1 MKRMMKRLLPVL
13 MAIAPLTICAQ
24 KVYELKDISGK
35 VQVNV
40 IVNDKNVEYSVL
52 HDNDVMVA
60 PSPIFMKLTDGT
72 AFGLNPKVKKISR
85 RSVNETIYPPIY
97 KKKSIKDQFNELTID
112 FKGGYSLVFRAYE
125 DGAAYRFVSELKKP
139 FMVESEQA
147 SFCFPN
153 DPKVFVASPKGRMN
167 EGKKDPFYSSFQN
180 TYLETALS
188 AWDKEQIA
196 FLPVLVEGK
205 NGKKIC
211 ITEADLMNYPGMYV
225 KHGEHGYSLDG
236 IFAAYPKT
244 IVDEVRGLKGV
255 VKSREPYIA
264 RVEGNT
270 AFPWRVMVIA
280 KDDAE
285 LLCNDMVYK
294 LATPAQFTDFSWI
307 KPGKVAWDWW
317 NDWNLYNVDFR
328 AGINNET
335 YKYYIDFASEST
347 GKYGVVFLLH
357 GWGGNQSSWGPSGLN
372 IQSIADA
379 QTSNGSIRPLI
390 YIMPEG
396 FNSYFCNRYDGK
408 FNYMDMFINEL
419 VPLID
424 KRFRTTASKT
434 ERAVAGFSMG
444 GFGALSIASQHP
456 ETFSVSIGLS
466 PSLNTDEQYISL
478 SQDGWNL
485 QWGNN
490 FGGSGQTGTGRLTSY
505 YKSQCPLHFFKDKPS
520 STFQTV
526 RYYIDCGDDEE
537 RLYAGNGELHSLL
550 RDKNIKH
557 EYRVRNGAHTDSY
570 WRESMKEALPFIE
583 RSFKGE
589 NYPQETLKKFTEEL
603 HATNKNIKVG
613 NSNIE
618 LWLPDDYNSE
628 LTYKVLYYSKGE
640 GNVNLTTEK
649 VAVALDSL
657 MQIKRMIIAGFD
669 VKEVIQNEI
678 SFSTITDAI
687 EKTIHTESNADF
699 RLGLAYGSE
708 ADYLYKQSSG
718 NTPAINFFFAEDA
731 GINNLSDENL
741 AKIYYLDITDGGSN
755 YNSMLTLF
763 NGLRDAEVPVQYR
776 VRNGL
781 DSEQSA
787 QTGIYSMSY
796 YIGEQLI
803 KK

>member
-335 YKYYIDFASEST
+335 YKYYIDFASKFGIEYVILDEGWAVPGKADLFEVIPEIDLKELISYAKSKNVDLILWAGYRAFEKDMDRVCKHYAAMGIKGFKIDFMDRDDQQVVEFNRKAAET
-347 GKYGVVFLLH
+347 GAKYKLLIDLH
-357 GWGGNQSSWGPSGLN
+357 GTFKPTGLQRTYPN
-372 IQSIADA
+372 TINFEGVHGLEEMKWAEPGTDQVIYDVTAPF
-379 QTSNGSIRPLI
+379 IR
-390 YIMPEG
+390 M
-396 FNSYFCNRYDGK
+396 
-408 FNYMDMFINEL
+408 
-419 VPLID
+419 
-424 KRFRTTASKT
+424 
-434 ERAVAGFSMG
+434 VAGPLDYTQGAMNNVIMKNFHAVYTEPMSQGTRCRQLALYTIFDSPINMLCDAPTNYLKEEECTKFIAAIPTVWNQTLPISGKVGEHIVMAREKDGIWYVG
-444 GFGALSIASQHP
+444 GLTDWKERDVEVDLSFLGDGEFNAGICIL
-456 ETFSVSIGLS
+456 F
-466 PSLNTDEQYISL
+466 YIS
-478 SQDGWNL
+478 
-485 QWGNN
+485 
-490 FGGSGQTGTGRLTSY
+490 
-505 YKSQCPLHFFKDKPS
+505 
-520 STFQTV
+520 
-526 RYYIDCGDDEE
+526 I
-537 RLYAGNGELHSLL
+537 L
-550 RDKNIKH
+550 R
-557 EYRVRNGAHTDSY
+557 T
-570 WRESMKEALPFIE
+570 
-583 RSFKGE
+583 
-589 NYPQETLKKFTEEL
+589 
-603 HATNKNIKVG
+603 
-613 NSNIE
+613 
-618 LWLPDDYNSE
+618 
-628 LTYKVLYYSKGE
+628 
-640 GNVNLTTEK
+640 
-649 VAVALDSL
+649 
-657 MQIKRMIIAGFD
+657 KR
-669 VKEVIQNEI
+669 
-678 SFSTITDAI
+678 
-687 EKTIHTESNADF
+687 
-699 RLGLAYGSE
+699 
-708 ADYLYKQSSG
+708 
-718 NTPAINFFFAEDA
+718 
-731 GINNLSDENL
+731 
-741 AKIYYLDITDGGSN
+741 
-755 YNSMLTLF
+755 
-763 NGLRDAEVPVQYR
+763 
-776 VRNGL
+776 
-781 DSEQSA
+781 
-787 QTGIYSMSY
+787 
-796 YIGEQLI
+796 
-803 KK
+803 

>member
-264 RVEGNT
+264 KVEGNT

-280 KDDAE
+280 KEDAE

-335 YKYYIDFASEST
+335 YKYYIDFASKFGIEYVILDEGWAVPGKADLFEVIPEIDLKELISYAKSKNVDLILWAGYRAFEKDMDRVCKHYAAMGIKGFKIDFMDRDDQQVVEFNRKAAET
-347 GKYGVVFLLH
+347 GAKYKLLIDLH
-357 GWGGNQSSWGPSGLN
+357 GTFKPTGLQRTYPNTINFEGVHGLEEMKWAEPGTDQVIYDVTVPFIRMVAGPLDYTQGAMNNVIMKNFHAVYTEPMSQGTRCRQLALYTIFDSPINMLCDAPTNYLKEEECTKFIAAIPTVWNQTLPISGKVGEHIVMAREKDGIWYVGVAVSHMDGLRLEFADESWLLLRPSG
-372 IQSIADA
+372 
-379 QTSNGSIRPLI
+379 
-390 YIMPEG
+390 
-396 FNSYFCNRYDGK
+396 
-408 FNYMDMFINEL
+408 
-419 VPLID
+419 
-424 KRFRTTASKT
+424 T
-434 ERAVAGFSMG
+434 ERAVRVYAEARSIEMRDELIEAGCD
-444 GFGALSIASQHP
+444 IAR
-456 ETFSVSIGLS
+456 
-466 PSLNTDEQYISL
+466 
-478 SQDGWNL
+478 
-485 QWGNN
+485 
-490 FGGSGQTGTGRLTSY
+490 GT
-505 YKSQCPLHFFKDKPS
+505 
-520 STFQTV
+520 
-526 RYYIDCGDDEE
+526 
-537 RLYAGNGELHSLL
+537 LL
-550 RDKNIKH
+550 
-557 EYRVRNGAHTDSY
+557 
-570 WRESMKEALPFIE
+570 
-583 RSFKGE
+583 
-589 NYPQETLKKFTEEL
+589 
-603 HATNKNIKVG
+603 
-613 NSNIE
+613 
-618 LWLPDDYNSE
+618 
-628 LTYKVLYYSKGE
+628 
-640 GNVNLTTEK
+640 
-649 VAVALDSL
+649 
-657 MQIKRMIIAGFD
+657 
-669 VKEVIQNEI
+669 
-678 SFSTITDAI
+678 
-687 EKTIHTESNADF
+687 
-699 RLGLAYGSE
+699 
-708 ADYLYKQSSG
+708 
-718 NTPAINFFFAEDA
+718 
-731 GINNLSDENL
+731 
-741 AKIYYLDITDGGSN
+741 
-755 YNSMLTLF
+755 
-763 NGLRDAEVPVQYR
+763 
-776 VRNGL
+776 
-781 DSEQSA
+781 
-787 QTGIYSMSY
+787 
-796 YIGEQLI
+796 
-803 KK
+803 

>member
-335 YKYYIDFASEST
+335 YKYYIDFASKFGIEYVILDEGWAVPGKADLFEVIPEIDLKELISYAKSKNVDLILWAGYRAFEKDMDRVCKHYAAMGIKGFKIDFMDRDDQQVVEFNRKAAET
-347 GKYGVVFLLH
+347 GAKYKLLIDLH
-357 GWGGNQSSWGPSGLN
+357 GTFKPTGLQRTYPN
-372 IQSIADA
+372 TINFEGVHGLEEMKWAEPGTDQVIYDVTAPF
-379 QTSNGSIRPLI
+379 IR
-390 YIMPEG
+390 M
-396 FNSYFCNRYDGK
+396 
-408 FNYMDMFINEL
+408 
-419 VPLID
+419 
-424 KRFRTTASKT
+424 
-434 ERAVAGFSMG
+434 VAGPLDYTQ
-444 GFGALSIASQHP
+444 GAMNNVIMKNFHAVYTEPMSQGTRCRQLALYTIFDSPINMLCDAPTNYLKEEECTKFIAAIPTVWNQTLP
-456 ETFSVSIGLS
+456 
-466 PSLNTDEQYISL
+466 IS
-478 SQDGWNL
+478 G
-485 QWGNN
+485 
-490 FGGSGQTGTGRLTSY
+490 
-505 YKSQCPLHFFKDKPS
+505 
-520 STFQTV
+520 
-526 RYYIDCGDDEE
+526 
-537 RLYAGNGELHSLL
+537 
-550 RDKNIKH
+550 
-557 EYRVRNGAHTDSY
+557 
-570 WRESMKEALPFIE
+570 
-583 RSFKGE
+583 
-589 NYPQETLKKFTEEL
+589 
-603 HATNKNIKVG
+603 KVG
-613 NSNIE
+613 EHIVMARE
-618 LWLPDDYNSE
+618 KDGIWYVGG
-628 LTYKVLYYSKGE
+628 LTDWKERDVEVDLSFLGDGE
-640 GNVNLTTEK
+640 FN
-649 VAVALDSL
+649 A
-657 MQIKRMIIAGFD
+657 
-669 VKEVIQNEI
+669 EI
-678 SFSTITDAI
+678 
-687 EKTIHTESNADF
+687 F
-699 RLGLAYGSE
+699 RDGIN
-708 ADYLYKQSSG
+708 ADYLCI
-718 NTPAINFFFAEDA
+718 TF
-731 GINNLSDENL
+731 SDTQ
-741 AKIYYLDITDGGSN
+741 I
-755 YNSMLTLF
+755 
-763 NGLRDAEVPVQYR
+763 
-776 VRNGL
+776 
-781 DSEQSA
+781 
-787 QTGIYSMSY
+787 
-796 YIGEQLI
+796 
-803 KK
+803 

>member
-335 YKYYIDFASEST
+335 YKYYIDFASKFGIEYVILDEGWAVPGKADLFEVIPEIDLKELISYAKSKNVDLILWAGYRAFEKDMDRVCKHYAAMGIKGFKIDFMDRDDQQVVEFNRKAAET
-347 GKYGVVFLLH
+347 GAKYKLLIDLH
-357 GWGGNQSSWGPSGLN
+357 GTFKPTGLQRTYPN
-372 IQSIADA
+372 TINFEGVHGLEEMKWAEPGTDQVIYDVTAPF
-379 QTSNGSIRPLI
+379 IR
-390 YIMPEG
+390 M
-396 FNSYFCNRYDGK
+396 
-408 FNYMDMFINEL
+408 
-419 VPLID
+419 
-424 KRFRTTASKT
+424 
-434 ERAVAGFSMG
+434 VAGPLDYTQ
-444 GFGALSIASQHP
+444 GAMNNVIMKNFHAVYTEPMSQG
-456 ETFSVSIGLS
+456 TRCRQLALYTIFDS
-466 PSLNTDEQYISL
+466 P
-478 SQDGWNL
+478 
-485 QWGNN
+485 
-490 FGGSGQTGTGRLTSY
+490 
-505 YKSQCPLHFFKDKPS
+505 
-520 STFQTV
+520 
-526 RYYIDCGDDEE
+526 
-537 RLYAGNGELHSLL
+537 
-550 RDKNIKH
+550 
-557 EYRVRNGAHTDSY
+557 
-570 WRESMKEALPFIE
+570 
-583 RSFKGE
+583 
-589 NYPQETLKKFTEEL
+589 
-603 HATNKNIKVG
+603 
-613 NSNIE
+613 
-618 LWLPDDYNSE
+618 
-628 LTYKVLYYSKGE
+628 
-640 GNVNLTTEK
+640 
-649 VAVALDSL
+649 
-657 MQIKRMIIAGFD
+657 
-669 VKEVIQNEI
+669 
-678 SFSTITDAI
+678 
-687 EKTIHTESNADF
+687 
-699 RLGLAYGSE
+699 
-708 ADYLYKQSSG
+708 
-718 NTPAINFFFAEDA
+718 IN
-731 GINNLSDENL
+731 
-741 AKIYYLDITDGGSN
+741 
-755 YNSMLTLF
+755 ML
-763 NGLRDAEVPVQYR
+763 
-776 VRNGL
+776 
-781 DSEQSA
+781 
-787 QTGIYSMSY
+787 
-796 YIGEQLI
+796 
-803 KK
+803 

>member
-211 ITEADLMNYPGMYV
+211 ITEADLMDYPGMYV

-264 RVEGNT
+264 KVEGNT

-280 KDDAE
+280 KEDAE

-335 YKYYIDFASEST
+335 YKYYIDFASKFGIEYVILDEGWAVPGKADLFEVIPEIDLKELISYAKSKNVDLILWAGYRAFEKDMDRVCKHYAAMGIKGFKIDFMDRDDQQVVEFNRKAAET
-347 GKYGVVFLLH
+347 GAKYKLLIDLH
-357 GWGGNQSSWGPSGLN
+357 GTFKPTGLQRTYPN
-372 IQSIADA
+372 TINFEGVHGLEEMKWAEPGTDQVIYDV
-379 QTSNGSIRPLI
+379 TVPFIR
-390 YIMPEG
+390 M
-396 FNSYFCNRYDGK
+396 
-408 FNYMDMFINEL
+408 
-419 VPLID
+419 
-424 KRFRTTASKT
+424 
-434 ERAVAGFSMG
+434 VAGPLDYTQ
-444 GFGALSIASQHP
+444 GAMNNVIMKNFHAVYTEPMSQG
-456 ETFSVSIGLS
+456 TRCRQLALYTIFDS
-466 PSLNTDEQYISL
+466 PINMLCD
-478 SQDGWNL
+478 
-485 QWGNN
+485 
-490 FGGSGQTGTGRLTSY
+490 
-505 YKSQCPLHFFKDKPS
+505 
-520 STFQTV
+520 
-526 RYYIDCGDDEE
+526 
-537 RLYAGNGELHSLL
+537 ALL
-550 RDKNIKH
+550 
-557 EYRVRNGAHTDSY
+557 
-570 WRESMKEALPFIE
+570 
-583 RSFKGE
+583 
-589 NYPQETLKKFTEEL
+589 
-603 HATNKNIKVG
+603 
-613 NSNIE
+613 
-618 LWLPDDYNSE
+618 
-628 LTYKVLYYSKGE
+628 
-640 GNVNLTTEK
+640 
-649 VAVALDSL
+649 
-657 MQIKRMIIAGFD
+657 II
-669 VKEVIQNEI
+669 
-678 SFSTITDAI
+678 
-687 EKTIHTESNADF
+687 
-699 RLGLAYGSE
+699 
-708 ADYLYKQSSG
+708 
-718 NTPAINFFFAEDA
+718 
-731 GINNLSDENL
+731 
-741 AKIYYLDITDGGSN
+741 
-755 YNSMLTLF
+755 
-763 NGLRDAEVPVQYR
+763 
-776 VRNGL
+776 
-781 DSEQSA
+781 
-787 QTGIYSMSY
+787 
-796 YIGEQLI
+796 
-803 KK
+803 

>member
-335 YKYYIDFASEST
+335 YKYYIDFASKFGIEYVILDEGWAVPGKADLFEVIPEIDLKELISYAKSKNVDLILWAGYRAFEKDMDRVCKHYAAMGIKGFKIDFMDRDDQQVVEFNRKAAET
-347 GKYGVVFLLH
+347 GAKYKLLIDLH
-357 GWGGNQSSWGPSGLN
+357 GTFKPTGLQRTYPN
-372 IQSIADA
+372 TINFEGVHGLEEMKWAEPGTDQVIYDVTAPF
-379 QTSNGSIRPLI
+379 IR
-390 YIMPEG
+390 M
-396 FNSYFCNRYDGK
+396 
-408 FNYMDMFINEL
+408 
-419 VPLID
+419 
-424 KRFRTTASKT
+424 
-434 ERAVAGFSMG
+434 VAGPLDYTQ
-444 GFGALSIASQHP
+444 GAMNNVIMKNFHAVYTEPMSQGTRCRQLALYTIFDSPINMLCDAPTNYLKEEECTKFIAAIPTVWNQTLP
-456 ETFSVSIGLS
+456 
-466 PSLNTDEQYISL
+466 IS
-478 SQDGWNL
+478 G
-485 QWGNN
+485 
-490 FGGSGQTGTGRLTSY
+490 
-505 YKSQCPLHFFKDKPS
+505 
-520 STFQTV
+520 
-526 RYYIDCGDDEE
+526 
-537 RLYAGNGELHSLL
+537 
-550 RDKNIKH
+550 
-557 EYRVRNGAHTDSY
+557 
-570 WRESMKEALPFIE
+570 
-583 RSFKGE
+583 
-589 NYPQETLKKFTEEL
+589 
-603 HATNKNIKVG
+603 KVG
-613 NSNIE
+613 EHIVMARE
-618 LWLPDDYNSE
+618 KDGIWYVGG
-628 LTYKVLYYSKGE
+628 LTDWKERDVEVDLSFLGDGEFNAEIFRDVSMPIVLG
-640 GNVNLTTEK
+640 
-649 VAVALDSL
+649 
-657 MQIKRMIIAGFD
+657 
-669 VKEVIQNEI
+669 
-678 SFSTITDAI
+678 
-687 EKTIHTESNADF
+687 KTISV
-699 RLGLAYGSE
+699 
-708 ADYLYKQSSG
+708 K
-718 NTPAINFFFAEDA
+718 
-731 GINNLSDENL
+731 
-741 AKIYYLDITDGGSN
+741 
-755 YNSMLTLF
+755 
-763 NGLRDAEVPVQYR
+763 
-776 VRNGL
+776 
-781 DSEQSA
+781 
-787 QTGIYSMSY
+787 
-796 YIGEQLI
+796 
-803 KK
+803 

>member
-335 YKYYIDFASEST
+335 YKYYIDFASKFGIEYVILDEGWAVPGKADLFEVIPEIDLKELISYAKSKNVDLILWAGYRAFEKDMDRVCKHYAAMGIKGFKIDFMDRDDQQVVEFNRKAAET
-347 GKYGVVFLLH
+347 GAKYKLLIDLH
-357 GWGGNQSSWGPSGLN
+357 GTFKPTGLQRTYPN
-372 IQSIADA
+372 TINFEGVHGLEEMKWAEPGTDQVIYDVTAPF
-379 QTSNGSIRPLI
+379 IR
-390 YIMPEG
+390 M
-396 FNSYFCNRYDGK
+396 
-408 FNYMDMFINEL
+408 
-419 VPLID
+419 
-424 KRFRTTASKT
+424 
-434 ERAVAGFSMG
+434 VAGPLDYTQGAMNNVIMKNFHAVYTEPMSQGTRCRQLALYTIFDSPINMLCDAPTNYLKEEECTKFIAAIPTVWNQTLPISGKVGEHIVMAREKDGIWYVG
-444 GFGALSIASQHP
+444 GLTDWKERDVEVDLSFLGDGEFNAEIFRDGINACLLY
-456 ETFSVSIGLS
+456 TS
-466 PSLNTDEQYISL
+466 PS
-478 SQDGWNL
+478 
-485 QWGNN
+485 
-490 FGGSGQTGTGRLTSY
+490 
-505 YKSQCPLHFFKDKPS
+505 P
-520 STFQTV
+520 
-526 RYYIDCGDDEE
+526 
-537 RLYAGNGELHSLL
+537 
-550 RDKNIKH
+550 RD
-557 EYRVRNGAHTDSY
+557 
-570 WRESMKEALPFIE
+570 
-583 RSFKGE
+583 
-589 NYPQETLKKFTEEL
+589 
-603 HATNKNIKVG
+603 
-613 NSNIE
+613 
-618 LWLPDDYNSE
+618 
-628 LTYKVLYYSKGE
+628 
-640 GNVNLTTEK
+640 
-649 VAVALDSL
+649 
-657 MQIKRMIIAGFD
+657 
-669 VKEVIQNEI
+669 
-678 SFSTITDAI
+678 
-687 EKTIHTESNADF
+687 
-699 RLGLAYGSE
+699 
-708 ADYLYKQSSG
+708 
-718 NTPAINFFFAEDA
+718 
-731 GINNLSDENL
+731 
-741 AKIYYLDITDGGSN
+741 
-755 YNSMLTLF
+755 
-763 NGLRDAEVPVQYR
+763 
-776 VRNGL
+776 
-781 DSEQSA
+781 
-787 QTGIYSMSY
+787 
-796 YIGEQLI
+796 
-803 KK
+803 

>member
-317 NDWNLYNVDFR
+317 NTCNLTGVDFK
-328 AGINNET
+328 AGMNTPT
-335 YKYYIDFASEST
+335 YKAFIDFAADNNLEYIIIDDGWSGNESLL
-347 GKYGVVFLLH
+347 KDLNPNIDLKELVAYGNQKGVGIILWASWRNSAKDTEAAFSHYAQMGIKGFKIDFFDRDDQPLVQSVERIVACAAEHRLVLDLH
-357 GWGGNQSSWGPSGLN
+357 GLKPYGIQRTYPNVLNFEGVKGLEN
-372 IQSIADA
+372 AKWEPIV
-379 QTSNGSIRPLI
+379 NGAPLHNF
-390 YIMPEG
+390 P
-396 FNSYFCNRYDGK
+396 RYDVTAPYLRMLVGP
-408 FNYMDMFINEL
+408 MDYTPGAMMNATRETF
-419 VPLID
+419 
-424 KRFRTTASKT
+424 
-434 ERAVAGFSMG
+434 RAVNDHPM
-444 GFGALSIASQHP
+444 SQGTRVHQMAMYTLFEAP
-456 ETFSVSIGLS
+456 LQMLADS
-466 PSLNTDEQYISL
+466 PSKY
-478 SQDGWNL
+478 
-485 QWGNN
+485 
-490 FGGSGQTGTGRLTSY
+490 
-505 YKSQCPLHFFKDKPS
+505 
-520 STFQTV
+520 
-526 RYYIDCGDDEE
+526 
-537 RLYAGNGELHSLL
+537 
-550 RDKNIKH
+550 
-557 EYRVRNGAHTDSY
+557 
-570 WRESMKEALPFIE
+570 MKEQECTDFIAKVPTV
-583 RSFKGE
+583 FD
-589 NYPQETLKKFTEEL
+589 ET
-603 HATNKNIKVG
+603 
-613 NSNIE
+613 
-618 LWLPDDYNSE
+618 
-628 LTYKVLYYSKGE
+628 
-640 GNVNLTTEK
+640 
-649 VAVALDSL
+649 VALDGEVGEYL
-657 MQIKRMIIAGFD
+657 TLARRKGDVWYIASMTDWTPRDCTIDLSFLGEGSYEAEIFSD
-669 VKEVIQNEI
+669 GINADREATDYKKEVRTVTSGDKLN
-678 SFSTITDAI
+678 
-687 EKTIHTESNADF
+687 IHMA
-699 RLGLAYGSE
+699 
-708 ADYLYKQSSG
+708 
-718 NTPAINFFFAEDA
+718 P
-731 GINNLSDENL
+731 
-741 AKIYYLDITDGGSN
+741 GGGW
-755 YNSMLTLF
+755 TA
-763 NGLRDAEVPVQYR
+763 RIWKR
-776 VRNGL
+776 
-781 DSEQSA
+781 
-787 QTGIYSMSY
+787 
-796 YIGEQLI
+796 
-803 KK
+803 

>member
-335 YKYYIDFASEST
+335 YKYYIDFASKFGIEYVILDEGWAVPGKADLFEVIPEIDLKELISYAKSKNVDLILWAGYRAFEKDMDRVCKHYAAMGIKGFKIDFMDRDDQQVVEFNRKAAET
-347 GKYGVVFLLH
+347 GAKYKLLIDLH
-357 GWGGNQSSWGPSGLN
+357 GTFKPTGLQRTYPN
-372 IQSIADA
+372 TINFEGVHGLEEMKWAEPGTDQVIYDVTAPF
-379 QTSNGSIRPLI
+379 IR
-390 YIMPEG
+390 M
-396 FNSYFCNRYDGK
+396 
-408 FNYMDMFINEL
+408 
-419 VPLID
+419 
-424 KRFRTTASKT
+424 
-434 ERAVAGFSMG
+434 VAGPLDYTQGAMNNVIMKNFHAVYTEPMSQGTRCRQLALYTIFDSPINMLCDAPTNYLKEEECTKFIAAIPTVWNQTLPISGKVGEHIVMAREKDGIWYVG
-444 GFGALSIASQHP
+444 GLTDWKERDVEVDLS
-456 ETFSVSIGLS
+456 FLG
-466 PSLNTDEQYISL
+466 
-478 SQDGWNL
+478 DGEFNAEIFRRW
-485 QWGNN
+485 
-490 FGGSGQTGTGRLTSY
+490 Y
-505 YKSQCPLHFFKDKPS
+505 QCRS
-520 STFQTV
+520 
-526 RYYIDCGDDEE
+526 CWE
-537 RLYAGNGELHSLL
+537 RL
-550 RDKNIKH
+550 
-557 EYRVRNGAHTDSY
+557 
-570 WRESMKEALPFIE
+570 
-583 RSFKGE
+583 
-589 NYPQETLKKFTEEL
+589 
-603 HATNKNIKVG
+603 
-613 NSNIE
+613 
-618 LWLPDDYNSE
+618 
-628 LTYKVLYYSKGE
+628 
-640 GNVNLTTEK
+640 
-649 VAVALDSL
+649 
-657 MQIKRMIIAGFD
+657 
-669 VKEVIQNEI
+669 
-678 SFSTITDAI
+678 
-687 EKTIHTESNADF
+687 
-699 RLGLAYGSE
+699 
-708 ADYLYKQSSG
+708 
-718 NTPAINFFFAEDA
+718 
-731 GINNLSDENL
+731 
-741 AKIYYLDITDGGSN
+741 
-755 YNSMLTLF
+755 
-763 NGLRDAEVPVQYR
+763 
-776 VRNGL
+776 
-781 DSEQSA
+781 
-787 QTGIYSMSY
+787 
-796 YIGEQLI
+796 
-803 KK
+803 

>member
-335 YKYYIDFASEST
+335 YKYYIDFASKFGIEYVILDEGWAVPGKADLFEVIPEIDLKELISYAKSKNVDLILWAGYRAFEKDMDRVCKHYAAMGIKGFKIDFMDRDDQQVVEFNRKAAET
-347 GKYGVVFLLH
+347 GAKYKLLIDLH
-357 GWGGNQSSWGPSGLN
+357 GTFKPTGLQRTYPN
-372 IQSIADA
+372 TINFEGVHGLEEMKWAEPGTDQVIYDVTAPF
-379 QTSNGSIRPLI
+379 IR
-390 YIMPEG
+390 M
-396 FNSYFCNRYDGK
+396 
-408 FNYMDMFINEL
+408 
-419 VPLID
+419 
-424 KRFRTTASKT
+424 
-434 ERAVAGFSMG
+434 VAGPLDYTQ
-444 GFGALSIASQHP
+444 GAMNNVIMKNFHAVYTEPMSQ
-456 ETFSVSIGLS
+456 
-466 PSLNTDEQYISL
+466 
-478 SQDGWNL
+478 
-485 QWGNN
+485 
-490 FGGSGQTGTGRLTSY
+490 GTRCRQLA
-505 YKSQCPLHFFKDKPS
+505 
-520 STFQTV
+520 
-526 RYYIDCGDDEE
+526 
-537 RLYAGNGELHSLL
+537 LYTILILL
-550 RDKNIKH
+550 LICCVMH
-557 EYRVRNGAHTDSY
+557 
-570 WRESMKEALPFIE
+570 L
-583 RSFKGE
+583 
-589 NYPQETLKKFTEEL
+589 L
-603 HATNKNIKVG
+603 
-613 NSNIE
+613 
-618 LWLPDDYNSE
+618 
-628 LTYKVLYYSKGE
+628 
-640 GNVNLTTEK
+640 
-649 VAVALDSL
+649 
-657 MQIKRMIIAGFD
+657 II
-669 VKEVIQNEI
+669 
-678 SFSTITDAI
+678 
-687 EKTIHTESNADF
+687 
-699 RLGLAYGSE
+699 
-708 ADYLYKQSSG
+708 
-718 NTPAINFFFAEDA
+718 
-731 GINNLSDENL
+731 
-741 AKIYYLDITDGGSN
+741 
-755 YNSMLTLF
+755 
-763 NGLRDAEVPVQYR
+763 
-776 VRNGL
+776 
-781 DSEQSA
+781 
-787 QTGIYSMSY
+787 
-796 YIGEQLI
+796 
-803 KK
+803 

>member
-264 RVEGNT
+264 KVEGNT

-280 KDDAE
+280 KEDAE

-335 YKYYIDFASEST
+335 YKYYIDFASKFGIE
-347 GKYGVVFLLH
+347 YVILDE
-357 GWGGNQSSWGPSGLN
+357 GW
-372 IQSIADA
+372 
-379 QTSNGSIRPLI
+379 
-390 YIMPEG
+390 
-396 FNSYFCNRYDGK
+396 
-408 FNYMDMFINEL
+408 
-419 VPLID
+419 
-424 KRFRTTASKT
+424 
-434 ERAVAGFSMG
+434 AVAGPADLFQIVPEIDLKELIRYAETKNVGLILWAGYRAFDLDMERVCKHYAAMG
-444 GFGALSIASQHP
+444 IKGFKIDFMDRDDQYMVDFNRRCAETGARYKLLIDLHGTFKPTGLQRTYPNTINFEGVHGLEEMKWAQPGTDQVTYDVTMPFIRMVAGPLDYTQGAMNNANKENFKAVYSEPMSQGTRCRQLAEYVIFDSPLNMLCDAPTNYLKEEQCTKFIASIPTVWDETKALCGKVGEYLAMARQKEGVWYVGALTNWDARTM
-456 ETFSVSIGLS
+456 ELDLS
-466 PSLNTDEQYISL
+466 FLGKGEYQAEVFE
-478 SQDGWNL
+478 DGANADRV
-485 QWGNN
+485 G
-490 FGGSGQTGTGRLTSY
+490 
-505 YKSQCPLHFFKDKPS
+505 KD
-520 STFQTV
+520 
-526 RYYIDCGDDEE
+526 Y
-537 RLYAGNGELHSLL
+537 N
-550 RDKNIKH
+550 
-557 EYRVRNGAHTDSY
+557 YRVTRISSD
-570 WRESMKEALPFIE
+570 K
-583 RSFKGE
+583 K
-589 NYPQETLKKFTEEL
+589 LKIQM
-603 HATNKNIKVG
+603 APGGGYVIK
-613 NSNIE
+613 
-618 LWLPDDYNSE
+618 LW
-628 LTYKVLYYSKGE
+628 
-640 GNVNLTTEK
+640 
-649 VAVALDSL
+649 
-657 MQIKRMIIAGFD
+657 KR
-669 VKEVIQNEI
+669 
-678 SFSTITDAI
+678 
-687 EKTIHTESNADF
+687 
-699 RLGLAYGSE
+699 
-708 ADYLYKQSSG
+708 
-718 NTPAINFFFAEDA
+718 
-731 GINNLSDENL
+731 
-741 AKIYYLDITDGGSN
+741 
-755 YNSMLTLF
+755 
-763 NGLRDAEVPVQYR
+763 
-776 VRNGL
+776 
-781 DSEQSA
+781 
-787 QTGIYSMSY
+787 
-796 YIGEQLI
+796 
-803 KK
+803 